1 MRRLLPLALL
11 AGCSWTTYQ
20 ATNPPPSPLHP
31 RPKAEVE
38 ILKAPPTGRGFV
50 EVGVFDVTLN
60 SYGRLPGEDP
70 KVERILKD
78 KGAQR
83 GCQAV
88 VLESQ
93 THIDDGLSTRDKYR
107 ARCLVF

>member
-1 MRRLLPLALL
+1 MRRLLPLVLL

-20 ATNPPPSPLHP
+20 ATNPPPSHVES
-31 RPKAEVE
+31 RSKEQVE
-38 ILKAPPTGRGFV
+38 ILKAVPSRSFV
-50 EVGVFDVTLN
+50 EIGVFDLTLS
-60 SYGRLPGEDP
+60 SYGKPPAYEDP
-70 KVERILKD
+70 KAARILQQ

-88 VLESQ
+88 LMESQ
-93 THIDDGLSTRDKYR
+93 NHIDDGLSTRDKYR